1 VKRRSHLLLLGAVAA
16 GLLGGCGG
24 DTKRSNPNN
33 FVCFWTVINPKPE
46 QIAKI
51 ETLVREYP
59 PASGL
64 PILAGNKREA
74 AVSVHLEPDQD
85 ANAWIDDLPD
95 SLRHHEF
102 IRSVE
107 AEDWDCGQVV
117 A

>member
-1 VKRRSHLLLLGAVAA
+1 MTRRSWHLCSVAFIA
-16 GLLGGCGG
+16 GLLVGCGG
-24 DTKRSNPNN
+24 DTKRSSPNN
-33 FVCFWTVINPKPE
+33 FVCFWIIMNPQPE
-46 QIAKI
+46 QVTKV

-74 AVSVHLEPDQD
+74 AVSVQLKPDQD
-85 ANAWIDDLPD
+85 ASAWIDDLPD
-95 SLRHHEF
+95 SLRHHEL

-107 AEDWDCGQVV
+107 PEDWDCGKVV